1 VLIGISVTSK
11 KDKSSPTVNALT
23 LGPILVQVCRLHHF
37 RAHTLFEAIG
47 VYRGQPPVLEAL
59 WQNDGLTHSE
69 LAAQLNI
76 RPATVS
82 RMVQRMEQAGFL
94 ERRPDPTD
102 QRVSRVYLTREGVK
116 IRVALQRAIRT
127 IDTDTFA
134 GFTPEECIQAE
145 KMLSRIRDNLLQ
157 ANKMEK
163 MPQ

>member
-1 VLIGISVTSK
+1 MTSK
-11 KDKSSPTVNALT
+11 KEKPTPPADALS

-69 LAAQLNI
+69 LAAQLHI
-76 RPATVS
+76 RPATIS

-94 ERRPDPTD
+94 ERRSDPDD
-102 QRVSRVYLTREGVK
+102 QRVSRVYLTRAGHK
-116 IRVALQRAIRT
+116 IRAALQRAIQT

-134 GFTPEECIQAE
+134 GFTTEECIQAE
-145 KMLSRIRDNLLQ
+145 KILLRVRDNLLH

-163 MPQ
+163 MPK